1 MKHII
6 SRRTFLGRASR
17 WAGAA
22 AVVPSIVPSSVLG
35 LDGGVAPSNRIGL
48 GFIGQGGRGQG
59 TAPGFLG
66 SGAQAIAVC
75 DVWSDRAEAAKQ
87 RLGAAHAY
95 TDFRE
100 LLARADIDAVVISTP
115 EHWHVPIA
123 IAAAKAGKDIYCEK
137 SLGTTVAEGR
147 ILCDTIKRYGR
158 VFQFGTQQRSEQ
170 NFRRACELVRNGRI
184 GKLHTIM
191 ITVPGG
197 GTRPLLAPSPPP
209 KELDFDMWL
218 GPAPL
223 VPYVGQALDD
233 RWAGMPDYAMGFLCT
248 WGVHHAD
255 IAQWGHGTELSGP
268 VEIEGKGDYMN
279 AEFCNIA
286 NEWRAECTFAD
297 GVKLIH
303 YSAGK
308 APASLKGDSEGVLF
322 EGSEGSVYVRRGNV
336 LETTPASLKTSE
348 ILPQE
353 IHLYESHNHA
363 ENFLDCI
370 RTRRQT
376 ISPVEVAQRSTTI
389 SLLCDIAMRLGRKVN
404 WDPVT
409 ETFPGD
415 EAANRH
421 LSRTMCGPWQ
431 V

>member
-1 MKHII
+1 
-6 SRRTFLGRASR
+6 
-17 WAGAA
+17 
-22 AVVPSIVPSSVLG
+22 
-35 LDGGVAPSNRIGL
+35 
-48 GFIGQGGRGQG
+48 
-59 TAPGFLG
+59 
-66 SGAQAIAVC
+66 
-75 DVWSDRAEAAKQ
+75 
-87 RLGAAHAY
+87 
-95 TDFRE
+95 
-100 LLARADIDAVVISTP
+100 
-115 EHWHVPIA
+115 
-123 IAAAKAGKDIYCEK
+123 
-137 SLGTTVAEGR
+137 
-147 ILCDTIKRYGR
+147 
-158 VFQFGTQQRSEQ
+158 
-170 NFRRACELVRNGRI
+170 
-184 GKLHTIM
+184 
-191 ITVPGG
+191 
-197 GTRPLLAPSPPP
+197 
-209 KELDFDMWL
+209 
-218 GPAPL
+218 
-223 VPYVGQALDD
+223 
-233 RWAGMPDYAMGFLCT
+233 
-248 WGVHHAD
+248 
-255 IAQWGHGTELSGP
+255 
-268 VEIEGKGDYMN
+268 
-279 AEFCNIA
+279 
-286 NEWRAECTFAD
+286 
-297 GVKLIH
+297 VKLIH

-421 LSRTMCGPWQ
+421 LSRTMRGPWQ